1 MKFEMIESLQYGNYK
16 QVYQSEVLSNGQ
28 FKYRL
33 FVTVLDYEQCSDLKG
48 FGVDV
53 EISKTFKA
61 LSKEQKKSLIGFGCT
76 DKPSDYDVCD
86 YGYRAILDG
95 EKEVIKGAKKAI
107 AIAEK
112 YMEKADTYKMMLG
125 FYLDKRQNRIGNT
138 GWDFLNG
145 NVGFKANS

>member
-28 FKYRL
+28 FKYRI

-48 FGVDV
+48 YGVDV
-53 EISKTFKA
+53 EISKAFTS
-61 LSKEQKKSLIGFGCT
+61 LSKKQKESVKSSLCT

-95 EKEVIKGAKKAI
+95 EKEVITNRLKAI
-107 AIAEK
+107 GAAKK
-112 YMEKADTYKMMLG
+112 YMEKADLYKTMIG
-125 FYLDKRQNRIGNT
+125 FYLDKRQNMIGNT
-138 GWDFLNG
+138 GWDFLSG
-145 NVGFKANS
+145 KIG